1 MVFSVRQCA
10 AGGNLHEPRILFV
23 GAGAVGSYLASFFA
37 RAGHD
42 VTVIDSWPEQVET
55 IRQRGVSVTG
65 PHEPFTARFKTLH
78 VHEAQQL
85 GADFDIGVVAMKS
98 YDTAWAAHLLAPHV
112 KPSGIVICAQNCWND
127 PLVASIAGP
136 ERTVGLIMSGISV
149 AMWKPGEV
157 ERGAERG
164 AGHVVFR
171 AGSPDGQSTP
181 HLQAVADLLSVV
193 DAAQTTDN
201 LWGERWGKLCIN
213 AMGNPV
219 QSMTGL
225 GGRDIASEP
234 RGREITIRLGSESAR
249 VGLALGHRVVKFGA
263 APAEQWAE
271 AGTNRRH
278 VPGDRRRHRPQGRL
292 HPKLAFVHG
301 PGRDQGPPHGDRVHE
316 RLRGGEGQARRGK
329 DAGVRGGGRDRARDR
344 RQAPEAIAR
353 SHRGRAEEGRALT

>member
-1 MVFSVRQCA
+1 MS
-10 AGGNLHEPRILFV
+10 HKILFV

-55 IRQRGVSVTG
+55 IRQRGVAVTG
-65 PHEPFTARFKTLH
+65 PHEPFTARLQTLH

-85 GADFDIGVVAMKS
+85 AADFDIGIVAMKS
-98 YDTAWAAHLLAPHV
+98 YDTAWAAHLLVPHV
-112 KPSGIVICAQNCWND
+112 KPSGFVICAQNCWND

-164 AGHVVFR
+164 SGHVVFR
-171 AGSPDGQSTP
+171 AGSPDGTSTP

-193 DAAQTTDN
+193 DASQTTDN

-219 QSMTGL
+219 QAMTGL
-225 GGRDIASEP
+225 GGRDIAAEP

-263 APAEQWAE
+263 ATAEQWAE
-271 AGTNRRH
+271 AGRNTDTYRGIDTALVPKVGSRRNWRSSMAQD
-278 VPGDRRRHRPQGRL
+278 VVKGRRTEIEFMNGFVVAQGKGVGVET
-292 HPKLAFVHG
+292 PVSGAVVEI
-301 PGRDQGPPHGDRVHE
+301 VHE
-316 RLRGGEGQARRGK
+316 IDAKRRK
-329 DAGVRGGGRDRARDR
+329 PSPDHIEDALQKAGY
-344 RQAPEAIAR
+344 
-353 SHRGRAEEGRALT
+353 